1 VAAATLESI
10 MDFRLTEPEIRGI
23 DFNFGLRQQYKEG
36 VKEN

>member
-23 DFNFGLRQQYKEG
+23 DFMVWVTCFPN
-36 VKEN
+36 